1 MVDPCYYPGVPN
13 CRTQSGLRFFVKL
26 MIKSVLSGTVA
37 LSVVVMMASTL
48 ISTVLCAADMQL
60 DSVGHTAEPRLSE
73 NAPMLMNEVVV
84 DGVVKRVLAGSGQIM
99 VKHQPIPEW
108 NMSAMQMKFNLAD
121 GLSVTDFTEGQSIR
135 FRLKQSSMMTFTIV
149 KLLN

>member
-1 MVDPCYYPGVPN
+1 
-13 CRTQSGLRFFVKL
+13 
-26 MIKSVLSGTVA
+26 
-37 LSVVVMMASTL
+37 
-48 ISTVLCAADMQL
+48 MQL

-149 KLLN
+149 KLLK

>member
-1 MVDPCYYPGVPN
+1 M
-13 CRTQSGLRFFVKL
+13 KL

-73 NAPMLMNEVVV
+73 DTPMQMNEVVV
-84 DGVVKRVLAGSGQIM
+84 EGVVTRVLAGSGQVM

-108 NMSAMQMKFNLAD
+108 NMPAMQMKFNLAD
-121 GLSVTDFTEGQSIR
+121 GLSVADFTAGQSIR

>member
-1 MVDPCYYPGVPN
+1 M
-13 CRTQSGLRFFVKL
+13 KL

-149 KLLN
+149 KLLK

>member
-1 MVDPCYYPGVPN
+1 M
-13 CRTQSGLRFFVKL
+13 KL

-60 DSVGHTAEPRLSE
+60 DSVGHTAESRLSE
-73 NAPMLMNEVVV
+73 DAPMQMNEVVV
-84 DGVVKRVLAGSGQIM
+84 EGVVKRVIAGSGQIM

-108 NMSAMQMKFNLAD
+108 NMPAMQMKFNLAD
-121 GLSVTDFTEGQSIR
+121 GLSVADFTAGQSIR

>member
-1 MVDPCYYPGVPN
+1 M
-13 CRTQSGLRFFVKL
+13 KL

-73 NAPMLMNEVVV
+73 NAPMQMNEVVV

-149 KLLN
+149 KLLK